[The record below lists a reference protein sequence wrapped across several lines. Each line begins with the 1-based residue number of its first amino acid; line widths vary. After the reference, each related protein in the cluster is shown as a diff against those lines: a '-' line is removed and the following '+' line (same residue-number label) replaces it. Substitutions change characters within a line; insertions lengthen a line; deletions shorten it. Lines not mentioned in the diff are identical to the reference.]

1 MTGSVKNLKLP
12 PLSQV
17 GLVVK
22 DLHASAGYYAE
33 TLGIRPWYLVKS
45 PPKEMVYCRGQEVPP
60 EFTIALAFT
69 GNIQLELIQP
79 RDGDRSIY
87 SEHLERGKEGLHH
100 FGYFVWNLDRYL
112 ERAQKLGIKP
122 LQWGHIGTRG
132 GLMTR
137 YAYLDTIDACGY
149 IHEVIET
156 KLAGIPWAMSPLQ
169 MRLGILLGAVEEI
182 A

>member
-1 MTGSVKNLKLP
+1 MAGRIKNLKLP
-12 PLSQV
+12 SLSQV

-22 DLHASAGYYAE
+22 DLHASAAYYSE
-33 TLGIRPWYLVKS
+33 TIGMGPWYLVRS
-45 PPKEMVYCRGQEVPP
+45 PQKEIVYCRGEEVLP
-60 EFTIALAFT
+60 EFTIALAFS

-79 RDGDRSIY
+79 REGDRSIY
-87 SEHLERGKEGLHH
+87 SEHLDRGGEGLHH
-100 FGYFVWNLDRYL
+100 LGYFVWNLDRYL
-112 ERAQKLGIKP
+112 ERAEKLGIRP

-132 GLMTR
+132 GSVTR

-156 KLAGIPWAMSPLQ
+156 KLAGIPWSMSPLQ
-169 MRLGILLGAVEEI
+169 MRMGILLGAVEKM

>member
-87 SEHLERGKEGLHH
+87 SEHLERGKKDCTISDTS
-100 FGYFVWNLDRYL
+100 Y
-112 ERAQKLGIKP
+112 
-122 LQWGHIGTRG
+122 GTLTVTWSVRKNW
-132 GLMTR
+132 
-137 YAYLDTIDACGY
+137 
-149 IHEVIET
+149 E
-156 KLAGIPWAMSPLQ
+156 
-169 MRLGILLGAVEEI
+169 
-182 A
+182 